1 MDITDIKTFL
11 AAPMAEVSALM
22 DESLKSDIALLDAT
36 NRSLLSQGG
45 KMMRPV
51 LSLLAAGACGGIKAD
66 SDIMGF
72 PLLFLFFVG
81 HCCSLLLHCE
91 SCFIPC
97 TAWPMSCDRGENQR
111 CDTFR
116 SGAKKHFPKRTF
128 VVNVYG
134 KRCQRVW
141 GA

>member
-66 SDIMGF
+66 SIRFAAAAEMI
-72 PLLFLFFVG
+72 
-81 HCCSLLLHCE
+81 HNATLLHDDVVDGPR
-91 SCFIPC
+91 SCTTMSWTGPPC
-97 TAWPMSCDRGENQR
+97 GAAVRRSCP
-111 CDTFR
+111 
-116 SGAKKHFPKRTF
+116 S
-128 VVNVYG
+128 
-134 KRCQRVW
+134 
-141 GA
+141 